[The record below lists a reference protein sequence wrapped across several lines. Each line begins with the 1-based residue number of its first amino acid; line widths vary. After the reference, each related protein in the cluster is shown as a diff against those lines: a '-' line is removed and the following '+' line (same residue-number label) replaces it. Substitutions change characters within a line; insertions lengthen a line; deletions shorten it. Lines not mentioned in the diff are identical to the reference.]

1 MSEVKYEV
9 GMIIEFGRPNGE
21 KTKGEIVKV
30 NPKKLKVKQIGQR
43 GTRRSYKEG
52 SVWTVPKSKSI
63 VKIIS
68 QPQMKEDLGVVNHV
82 LIHRM
87 VDKV

>member
-1 MSEVKYEV
+1 MSEIQYEV
-9 GMIIEFGRPNGE
+9 GMNVEFGRPNGE
-21 KTKGEIVKV
+21 KTKAEIVKV
-30 NPKKLKVKQIGQR
+30 NTKKLKVKQIGQR
-43 GTRRSYKEG
+43 GKKRNYKEG
-52 SVWTVPKSKSI
+52 SIWTVPKNKKI

-82 LIHRM
+82 LLHRM

>member
-9 GMIIEFGRPNGE
+9 GMIVEFGRPNGQ
-21 KTKGEIVKV
+21 KTMAEIIKV
-30 NPKKLKVKQIGQR
+30 NPKKLRVKQIGAR
-43 GTRRSYKEG
+43 GQKKSYPEG
-52 SVWTVPKSKSI
+52 SIWTVPKNESI

-68 QPQMKEDLGVVNHV
+68 QPQMKEDLGVVNHI

>member
-1 MSEVKYEV
+1 MSEIQYEV
-9 GMIIEFGRPNGE
+9 GMIVEFGRPNGE
-21 KTKGEIVKV
+21 KTKAEIIKV
-30 NPKKLKVKQIGQR
+30 NTKKLKVKQIGQR
-43 GTRRSYKEG
+43 GTRKSYKEG
-52 SVWTVPKSKSI
+52 SVWTVPKHESV

-82 LIHRM
+82 LLHRM